1 MVYSIASL
9 VQQQELCS
17 KSVCAAW
24 QVPTLLA
31 RAAGMPEG
39 MLNNGLS
46 GHQHRA
52 ANKAVSGLKVKPT
65 SGEDSAYCNYPRH
78 QLRSCA
84 SRVHDCL

>member
-1 MVYSIASL
+1 M
-9 VQQQELCS
+9 
-17 KSVCAAW
+17 W

-52 ANKAVSGLKVKPT
+52 ANKAVSGLKVKPVP
-65 SGEDSAYCNYPRH
+65 GEGSL
-78 QLRSCA
+78 QLLSYISCVPPA
-84 SRVHDCL
+84 SRVHECL